1 MVVELLQL
9 LLLVD
14 NGGGIVAV
22 ILLLLVDNGGGIVA
36 VIVSS

>member
-9 LLLVD
+9 SLVVD
-14 NGGGIVAV
+14 NGGGIVV
-22 ILLLLVDNGGGIVA
+22 